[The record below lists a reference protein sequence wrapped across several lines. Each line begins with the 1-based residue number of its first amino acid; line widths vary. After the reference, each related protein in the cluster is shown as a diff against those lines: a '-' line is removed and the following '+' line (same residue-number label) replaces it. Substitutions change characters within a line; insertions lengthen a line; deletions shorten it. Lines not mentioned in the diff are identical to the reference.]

1 MLHVGYAFVP
11 LGFLAIAGGYFW
23 PDMAASAQHF
33 WMAGGIGLMTLAVM
47 TRASLGHSG
56 RPLHATKPIA
66 ALYIA
71 LIVAVLARFLS
82 GALPGEM
89 WPLHLA
95 GAAWILAFGGFAV
108 IYAPMLALARPAQ
121 KRAMPRSKA

>member
-1 MLHVGYAFVP
+1 MSVTFTSACTSAWRTGLCAVAALAF
-11 LGFLAIAGGYFW
+11 FALAPGIM
-23 PDMAASAQHF
+23 PEMAAAAQHL
-33 WMAGGIGLMTLAVM
+33 WMAGAIGLMTLAVM

-71 LIVAVLARFLS
+71 LIVAVLARFAS

-89 WPLHLA
+89 WPLR
-95 GAAWILAFGGFAV
+95 WGGCIRV
-108 IYAPMLALARPAQ
+108 CR
-121 KRAMPRSKA
+121 